1 MVKIKPTKIFSL
13 KSWNIKAFSSPYN
26 FFKFIFALITIVLS
40 IILIYF
46 LYRWANKAIYMYRLK
61 TNFDKLRAI
70 GLDVKNYNI
79 IYLNENKKKHIM
91 NNSKV
96 VGKEN
101 IRFKNKNAIGY
112 VPGKYIVLDIDTKD
126 GIDSAD
132 FLIDKVPKDTVTEK
146 TPNGYHYYFEND
158 TGNDI
163 QTYVQLVINNVKYAV
178 DILGKNS
185 LITMSPTNINGK
197 DYYWINSIFTHTP
210 AKLSENKWLLEL
222 IKDNKPFA
230 RKFDNVDLNLNIT
243 GAFIIVD
250 NINIESQFRFIFSY
264 LKKYSKKIK
273 ILDGVIYNYDD
284 NYYYFTKT
292 SFNKIKK
299 KSYLIN
305 ELKRI
310 VELLKPS
317 YIIDLSIIYSNYLKP
332 SSILQLSSAIIHN
345 DFSNYKNIQSMEDY
359 IQIKTISKNT
369 KYLTTDTITIN
380 NLSNDNVKITIDE
393 MFGNGHKGS
402 GRGAG
407 SGRNHTYED
416 NQTNTLSTQNTN
428 KILLG
433 SESIYLAMFLSNH
446 FNIPAMCL
454 GIVSDTDPRTGKIPS
469 KDIDKLT
476 TTFFTLF

>member
-1 MVKIKPTKIFSL
+1 MVKVKSTKIFSL
-13 KSWNIKAFSSPYN
+13 HSKIIKQFSIPEIL
-26 FFKFIFALITIVLS
+26 FKFFFILISIILS

-46 LYRWANKAIYMYRLK
+46 LYRWSNKAIYIYRLK
-61 TNFDKLRAI
+61 NDFNKLQAI
-70 GLDVKNYNI
+70 GVDVKNYDI
-79 IYLNENKKKHIM
+79 IYINENKKKHIM

-101 IRFKNKNAIGY
+101 NRFKNKNAIGY

-132 FLIDKVPKDTVTEK
+132 FLIDKVPKDTVSEK

-158 TGNDI
+158 TGNPI
-163 QTYVQLVINNVKYAV
+163 ETYVQLVINDVKYSV
-178 DILGKNS
+178 DILGRNS

-197 DYYWINSIFTHTP
+197 DYYWINSIFTHKP
-210 AKLSENKWLLEL
+210 AKLSDNKWLLEL
-222 IKDNKPFA
+222 IKDNKPFH
-230 RKFDNVDLNLNIT
+230 RKFDNVDLHIDIT
-243 GAFIIVD
+243 GALIIVD
-250 NINIESQFRFIFSY
+250 NVNIESQFRFMFSY
-264 LKKYSKKIK
+264 LKRYSEKIK

-299 KSYLIN
+299 KTYLID

-310 VELLKPS
+310 ITLLRPS
-317 YIIDLSIIYSNYLKP
+317 YIIDLSIIYSNYLQP
-332 SSILQLSSAIIHN
+332 SSIIQVSSAIIHN
-345 DFSNYKNIQSMEDY
+345 DFTNYKNVKSVEDY

-380 NLSNDNVKITIDE
+380 NFSNNNVKNGIDDIFGNNDN
-393 MFGNGHKGS
+393 GS
-402 GRGAG
+402 
-407 SGRNHTYED
+407 N
-416 NQTNTLSTQNTN
+416 NNNNTN

-433 SESIYLAMFLSNH
+433 PESIYLTIFLSNY
-446 FNIPAMCL
+446 FSIPAMCL
-454 GIVSDTDPRTGKIPS
+454 GVVSDTGSKTRKILS
-469 KDIDKLT
+469 KEIDKLT